1 MVTQQTLKNI
11 RNNLSS
17 SFSTFNSSS
26 KIASFVQSEMKKQFL
41 LTNFYTDEKCSVVY
55 KKAIE
60 YLEEEINKSY
70 NNIAK
75 QINEYIDDLNKSFET
90 SSVYQPSDADT
101 LKHIAVGAGAGL
113 GAALI
118 LGGPVGWLAA
128 IGFAAGAVFNSEK
141 KKNELINRIKN
152 AADKLNGEAIKKLR
166 DVLDLFIVEDVLLLP
181 PSKEIFSPSNIVD
194 NNGLT
199 KEQIEIKEF
208 LEEREIKYLVHFT
221 DESKVN
227 SIRKN
232 GICSPKE
239 GEKRGIKIDVNN
251 DDTKSAHKAEKYMK
265 STPDDY
271 ISLTIT
277 MMNEKVLSRFKHDH
291 KIKRPVRILIDANVL
306 WKEIDKDRI
315 YCNMNASAGSLS
327 CGNSI
332 DDFRAMFAPQV
343 KQINYHL
350 ERSIND
356 REKDKRP
363 KNVATHIQ
371 AEILFQSNVDPKYL
385 FFDNS
390 EHVSGNTHKMDFY
403 SSDVLDCDDLPF

>member
-11 RNNLSS
+11 RNNLTS

-41 LTNFYTDEKCSVVY
+41 LANFYTDEKCSAIY
-55 KKAIE
+55 RKAIE
-60 YLEEEINKSY
+60 YLEKEVNKSY

-90 SSVYQPSDADT
+90 SNVYSPSDADT
-101 LKHIAVGAGAGL
+101 LKHIAIGAGAGL

-118 LGGPVGWLAA
+118 LGGPIGWLAG

-141 KKNELINRIKN
+141 KKNELFNRIKN

-166 DVLDLFIVEDVLLLP
+166 DILDLFIVEDVLLLP
-181 PSKEIFSPSNIVD
+181 PSKEIFLSSNVVGND
-194 NNGLT
+194 GLT

-208 LEEREIKYLVHFT
+208 LEEREIRYLIHFT

-239 GEKRGIKIDVNN
+239 GEKRGIKIDINN

-277 MMNEKVLSRFKHDH
+277 AMNEKVLSRFKYDH
-291 KIKRPVRILIDANVL
+291 KIKRPVRILIDASIL
-306 WKEIDKDRI
+306 WKEIEKDRI
-315 YCNMNASAGSLS
+315 YCNMNAAAGSLS

-332 DDFRAMFAPQV
+332 DDFKAMFAPRV
-343 KQINYHL
+343 EQINYYL
-350 ERSIND
+350 ERSVDD

-363 KNVATHIQ
+363 KNVATHRQ

-385 FFDNS
+385 FFDDN
-390 EHVSGNTHKMDFY
+390 VSMNND
-403 SSDVLDCDDLPF
+403 LNINDLPF